1 MKVSDPSEE
10 RKASMAGVTTPRRGM
25 GDPVLNKRLG
35 SYQRP
40 VSAHGVRNQQ
50 GGNST
55 LLLRL

>member
-1 MKVSDPSEE
+1 MISLKVSDPSEE

-50 GGNST
+50 GGN
-55 LLLRL
+55 